1 MIEILQPGIQSS
13 LQDTRPRR
21 GLEHGVPQ
29 GGAADTHAAR
39 LANIILG
46 QDPHLPILEIPSSP
60 FTVRFHHP
68 ARISLTG
75 GGMLWHITTAPDV
88 SPSDHLTDS
97 GAPDVPPS
105 DHLTDSGASA
115 SPSVHLADF
124 VADRTQHLGTWRSH
138 HIPAGSTLTGRPSRP
153 GFRSYL
159 GIASGFSGESWLG
172 SYSTE
177 LRLGAGGSKRAMKKG
192 DQLHPNTPSH
202 LEKHPKTPKKLP
214 KWHISR
220 DFTSY
225 LHQDLIRIH
234 PGPESNWF
242 SEDTLYSLTAHSW
255 IISRDSNRMGIR
267 LLPESEATLQ
277 SPDRNLISTV
287 VLPGTIQV
295 TPSGPIILGPDAQ
308 TSGGY
313 PRIAQVCQLDQ
324 RILAQKSPGESIR
337 FQWIT
342 LAEAIN
348 IEQRNTEELKR
359 LQQAISYQ

>member
-1 MIEILQPGIQSS
+1 MIEIIQPGIQSS
-13 LQDTRPRR
+13 IQDTRPRR

-29 GGAADTHAAR
+29 GGAADTHSAQ

-46 QDPHLPILEIPSSP
+46 QDPRLPVLEITSSP
-60 FTVRFHHP
+60 FSVRFNHP
-68 ARISLTG
+68 ARISITG
-75 GGMLWHITTAPDV
+75 GGMLWHISTATELFPNHLPD
-88 SPSDHLTDS
+88 PGD
-97 GAPDVPPS
+97 
-105 DHLTDSGASA
+105 
-115 SPSVHLADF
+115 
-124 VADRTQHLGTWRSH
+124 DRTLHVGTWRSH
-138 HIPAGSTLTGRPSRP
+138 QIPAGTTLTGRPSRP

-159 GIASGFSGESWLG
+159 GIASGFSGKPWLD
-172 SYSTE
+172 SHSTE
-177 LRLGAGGSKRAMKKG
+177 LRLGAGGSKRALQKG
-192 DQLHPNTPSH
+192 DILHPNTPFSPGI
-202 LEKHPKTPKKLP
+202 HPKTLRKLP
-214 KWHISR
+214 KWQISR

-225 LHQDLIRIH
+225 LHQDLIRIYS
-234 PGPESNWF
+234 GPESHWF

-267 LLPESEATLQ
+267 LLPESESILK

-313 PRIAQVCQLDQ
+313 PRIAQVSQLDQ

-342 LAEAIN
+342 LAEAIKISSQNDSELLKIQN
-348 IEQRNTEELKR
+348 IIAMNL
-359 LQQAISYQ
+359 L

>member
-1 MIEILQPGIQSS
+1 VIEILQPGIQSS
-13 LQDTRPRR
+13 IQDTRPRR
-21 GLEHGVPQ
+21 GLEHGIPQ
-29 GGAADTHAAR
+29 AGAADTHAAQ

-46 QDPHLPILEIPSSP
+46 QDPHLPVLEIPSSP

-75 GGMLWHITTAPDV
+75 GGMLWHISTVPDT
-88 SPSDHLTDS
+88 P
-97 GAPDVPPS
+97 
-105 DHLTDSGASA
+105 
-115 SPSVHLADF
+115 PSVHLSDSG
-124 VADRTQHLGTWRSH
+124 ADRTLHLGTWRSH
-138 HIPAGSTLTGRPSRP
+138 HIPAGTTLTGRPSRP

-177 LRLGAGGSKRAMKKG
+177 LRLGAGGSKHALKKG
-192 DQLHPNTPSH
+192 DELHPNTPFSP
-202 LEKHPKTPKKLP
+202 KIHPNTSKRLP

-225 LHQDLIRIH
+225 LHQDLIRIY
-234 PGPESNWF
+234 PGPESDWF
-242 SEDTLYSLTAHSW
+242 SEETLYSLTAHSW

-277 SPDRNLISTV
+277 SPDKNLISTV
-287 VLPGTIQV
+287 VLPGTMQV

-313 PRIAQVCQLDQ
+313 PRIAQVCKLDQ

-337 FQWIT
+337 FEWIT
-342 LAEAIN
+342 LAEAIRV
-348 IEQRNTEELKR
+348 EQLNTEELKR
-359 LQQAISYQ
+359 LQQAISFQ

>member
-1 MIEILQPGIQSS
+1 MIEIIQPGIQSS
-13 LQDTRPRR
+13 IQDTRPRR

-29 GGAADTHAAR
+29 GGAADTHSAQ

-46 QDPHLPILEIPSSP
+46 QDPRLPVLETPSSP
-60 FTVRFHHP
+60 FSIRFHHP

-75 GGMLWHITTAPDV
+75 GGMLWHISTAPD
-88 SPSDHLTDS
+88 
-97 GAPDVPPS
+97 APPS
-105 DHLTDSGASA
+105 DHLTDSGN
-115 SPSVHLADF
+115 
-124 VADRTQHLGTWRSH
+124 DRTLHLGTWRSH
-138 HIPAGSTLTGRPSRP
+138 HIPAGTTLTGRPSRP

-159 GIASGFSGESWLG
+159 GIASGFSGESWLD
-172 SYSTE
+172 SHSTE
-177 LRLGAGGSKRAMKKG
+177 LRLGAGGSKRALQKG
-192 DQLHPNTPSH
+192 DILHPNTPFSPGI
-202 LEKHPKTPKKLP
+202 HPKTLRKLP
-214 KWHISR
+214 KWQISR

-225 LHQDLIRIH
+225 LHQDLIRIYS
-234 PGPESNWF
+234 GPESHWF

-267 LLPESEATLQ
+267 LLSESESILK

-313 PRIAQVCQLDQ
+313 PRIAQVCGLDQ

-342 LAEAIN
+342 LAEAIKGEKLHADE
-348 IEQRNTEELKR
+348 IKR
-359 LQQAISYQ
+359 LRQAISFQ